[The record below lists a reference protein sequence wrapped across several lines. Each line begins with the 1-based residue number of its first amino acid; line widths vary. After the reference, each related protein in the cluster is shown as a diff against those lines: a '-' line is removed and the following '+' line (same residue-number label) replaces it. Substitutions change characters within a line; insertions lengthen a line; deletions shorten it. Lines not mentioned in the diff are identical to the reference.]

1 MEQKDYLL
9 REIEKIGAV
18 MRAILNRF
26 TGNTENLAITI
37 EKRFEQTKE
46 QLFDETG
53 LDLDEFLKLD
63 MAETKEFIR
72 HFKGINIVN
81 LELLAEI
88 LFHLGVENKSGNEK
102 FILSKALILFELCNE
117 TDKTYS
123 TERELKIEVIK
134 SKVESETNY

>member
-46 QLFDETG
+46 QLFAVTG

-63 MAETKEFIR
+63 MAETKEFIM

-88 LFHLGVENKSGNEK
+88 LFHLGMENKSGNENI
-102 FILSKALILFELCNE
+102 ILSKALILYELCNE

-123 TERELKIEVIK
+123 IERELKIEMIK
-134 SKVESETNY
+134 RQQPFTKS

>member
-26 TGNTENLAITI
+26 TGNTENLAITV

-46 QLFDETG
+46 QLFVDTG

-72 HFKGINIVN
+72 HFKGINIAN

-88 LFHLGVENKSGNEK
+88 LFHSGIENKSVTDK
-102 FILSKALILFELCNE
+102 LVLSKALILYELCNE
-117 TDKTYS
+117 TDKTFS
-123 TERELKIEVIK
+123 ADRENKIEIIK
-134 SKVESETNY
+134 RLQPFTKS

>member
-26 TGNTENLAITI
+26 TGNTENLAITV

-46 QLFDETG
+46 QLFVETG

-63 MAETKEFIR
+63 MAETKKFIR
-72 HFKGINIVN
+72 HFNGINTVN

-88 LFHLGVENKSGNEK
+88 LFHSGIENKSVTDK
-102 FILSKALILFELCNE
+102 LVLSKALILYELCNE
-117 TDKTYS
+117 TDKTFS
-123 TERELKIEVIK
+123 ADRENKIEIIK
-134 SKVESETNY
+134 RLQPFTKS

>member
-26 TGNTENLAITI
+26 TGNTENLAITV

-46 QLFDETG
+46 QLFVETG

-63 MAETKEFIR
+63 MAETKKFIR
-72 HFKGINIVN
+72 HFNGINTVN

-88 LFHLGVENKSGNEK
+88 LLQSGIENKSVTDK
-102 FILSKALILFELCNE
+102 LVLSKALILYELCNE
-117 TDKTYS
+117 TDKTFS
-123 TERELKIEVIK
+123 ADRENKIEIIK
-134 SKVESETNY
+134 RLQPFTKS

>member
-26 TGNTENLAITI
+26 TGNTENLAITV

-53 LDLDEFLKLD
+53 MDLDEFLKLD
-63 MAETKEFIR
+63 MTEIKEFIR

-88 LFHLGVENKSGNEK
+88 LFHLGMGNKSGNENI
-102 FILSKALILFELCNE
+102 ILSKALILYELCNE

-123 TERELKIEVIK
+123 TERELKIEMIK
-134 SKVESETNY
+134 SKKQSGAN